1 MPFSIQLGPQPDKFI
16 KKLDNQTKERI
27 KNKLLRLSE
36 DPFPSE
42 VERVEGHKGEKVFR
56 VRIGDYRVLYIVRYE
71 SNQILVSRID
81 KRGRVYNQ

>member
-42 VERVEGHKGEKVFR
+42 VERVEGYKGEKVFR
-56 VRIGDYRVLYIVRYE
+56 VRIGDYRVLYLVQYE